1 MACRGCSS
9 DGCACSVT
17 GDGVIIS
24 VSGSGT
30 PVTDPYVVALDV
42 DEALGSI
49 TIDDVTPCALLSTP
63 RVPVVLS
70 GGTTKLVPLPCFDG
84 TETSLPGNAFAFT
97 WESGILD
104 TDVGVGYI
112 GFDNSTY
119 SSVTEIFVSESETG
133 GTSIETWLGS
143 LGVIVGSPKGSIK
156 VYSRTDPTNWATF
169 NMLSSATPTPGIT
182 TFTVDYTDHAGTFS
196 DAILGDIV
204 FDFAP
209 TSEASVGPTGGFN
222 AIQVLE
228 AVVGAYTLDI
238 GDVGKYLRCANAS
251 PFTVTVPLNAT
262 VAFDIGTHIDF
273 IQSGAGQITFA
284 GAVGVTINAAPG
296 LKLNGQWA
304 GATLVKVDTNV
315 WDLVG
320 NLTS

>member
-17 GDGVIIS
+17 GDGTIIS

-30 PVTDPYVVALDV
+30 PVTDPYLIELDV

-49 TIDDVTPCALLSTP
+49 TIDDATDCSLLDTP
-63 RVPVVLS
+63 RVPVVL
-70 GGTTKLVPLPCFDG
+70 GTGATKLVPFPCFDG
-84 TETSLPGNAFAFT
+84 TEVALPGHAFAFT
-97 WESGILD
+97 WESGVLA

-112 GFDNSTY
+112 GFNNSTY
-119 SSVTEIFVSESETG
+119 GSVTEIFVSESETN
-133 GTSIETWLGS
+133 GTSVADWLGS
-143 LGVIVGSPKGSIK
+143 LGVLVGNPMGVIK
-156 VYSRTDPTNWATF
+156 VYSRTDPTKWATF
-169 NMLSSATPTPGIT
+169 YMQGQTSPTAGVVG
-182 TFTVDYTDHAGTFS
+182 FTVDYMDHAGTFS
-196 DAILGDIV
+196 DAIIGDIV

-209 TSEASVGPTGGFN
+209 ASESTVGPTGGFN
-222 AIQVLE
+222 SIQTIE
-228 AVVGAYTLDI
+228 AVTGAYTLDI
-238 GDVGKYLRCANAS
+238 GDVGQYMRCANAS
-251 PFTVTVPLNAT
+251 PFTVTVPLNST
-262 VAFDIGTHIDF
+262 VAFAIGIHIDF

-304 GATLVKVDTNV
+304 GATLVKVGTNE